1 MNTKKMMFLMIA
13 MLILAVPMFAQGGST
28 AAAGPNPWVPVT
40 AGFAMAI
47 ASGLCAL
54 SQGRAIAAAAEGMA
68 RNPAA
73 SDAIRGALI
82 LGLALI
88 ESLALFTFAMIFAKV
103 Q

>member
-1 MNTKKMMFLMIA
+1 MKSKMMFLITA
-13 MLILAVPMFAQGGST
+13 MMILAVPMFAAEGTSST
-28 AAAGPNPWVPVT
+28 AAVANWWVPIT

-47 ASGLCAL
+47 ASSFCAL